1 MPNNDNDQIAAD
13 VLARLQ
19 KMILE
24 LSHDHRKILLKQ
36 VEDLLADEP
45 EDIQRS
51 SNRKEYSTYVNF
63 FLNDDSHWGLSRD
76 ISKSGMFIETYEP
89 FSTNQEIKI
98 FLPNPDN
105 TKIIEVPAKITRAT
119 PDGIGVVFMI

>member
-13 VLARLQ
+13 VLAKLQ
-19 KMILE
+19 KVILE
-24 LSHDHRKILLKQ
+24 LSHDHRKRLLQ
-36 VEDLLADEP
+36 QAQDLLADEP
-45 EDIQRS
+45 EDIQRAS
-51 SNRKEYSTYVNF
+51 TRKQYSTYVNF

-76 ISKSGMFIETYEP
+76 ISKSGMFIEIYES
-89 FSTNQEIKI
+89 FSINREIKI

>member
-19 KMILE
+19 KVILE
-24 LSHDHRKILLKQ
+24 LSHDHRKSLLQ
-36 VEDLLADEP
+36 QAEDLLADEP

-76 ISKSGMFIETYEP
+76 ISKSGMFIETYEL
-89 FSTNQEIKI
+89 FSINQEIKI

-105 TKIIEVPAKITRAT
+105 TKIIEVPAKIARAT
-119 PDGIGVVFMI
+119 PDGIGVVFMM

>member
-105 TKIIEVPAKITRAT
+105 TKIIEVPAKISRAT

>member
-1 MPNNDNDQIAAD
+1 MPNNDNDQIEAD

-19 KMILE
+19 KVILE
-24 LSHDHRKILLKQ
+24 LPHDHRKILLKQ
-36 VEDLLADEP
+36 AEDLLADEP

-63 FLNDDSHWGLSRD
+63 FLNNESHWGLTRD
-76 ISKSGMFIETYEP
+76 ISKSGMFIETYES
-89 FSTNQEIKI
+89 FSINQEIKI

-105 TKIIEVPAKITRAT
+105 TKIIEVPAIIARAT

>member
-19 KMILE
+19 KVILE
-24 LSHDHRKILLKQ
+24 LSHDHRKILLKLA
-36 VEDLLADEP
+36 EDLLADEP

-76 ISKSGMFIETYEP
+76 ISKSGMFIETYES
-89 FSTNQEIKI
+89 FSINQEIKI

-105 TKIIEVPAKITRAT
+105 TKIIEVPAKIARAT

>member
-1 MPNNDNDQIAAD
+1 MPNNGNDQIAAE

-24 LSHDHRKILLKQ
+24 LSHDHLKILLKQ
-36 VEDLLADEP
+36 AEDLLVDEP

-51 SNRKEYSTYVNF
+51 NNRKEYSTYVNF

-89 FSTNQEIKI
+89 FPVNQEIKI

-105 TKIIEVPAKITRAT
+105 TKIIEVPAKITRTT

>member
-1 MPNNDNDQIAAD
+1 MPNNDNDKVASD

-19 KMILE
+19 KVILE